1 MDPEEASGSN
11 GRWAHD
17 DDDDDDD
24 EILVNSPSIRR
35 RQLKL

>member
-11 GRWAHD
+11 GRWAH